1 MYLLLIW
8 FRFKFAICFPF
19 MSSVPHSL
27 FLIYLFIF
35 CLLLDYLSLFHFISQ
50 CYVTDRDSVLS
61 LVGLRLAAYTC
72 VLSHLPSSNTS
83 NCLVRTITIYTIS
96 PSHCYHRFYTHECYK
111 LHKTLIIFK
120 QSFPF
125 KAIFNETEKCLHRL
139 AYLSF
144 LVLLMPL
151 YGCRFLSGIIFLLS
165 QVLILPVVQV
175 CWQWISSAFKCLKK
189 YFTFPLKRYLLGIK
203 F

>member
-1 MYLLLIW
+1 
-8 FRFKFAICFPF
+8 

-96 PSHCYHRFYTHECYK
+96 PSQLSCIV
-111 LHKTLIIFK
+111 IIDFIPTNVINSTK
-120 QSFPF
+120 H
-125 KAIFNETEKCLHRL
+125 LL
-139 AYLSF
+139 F
-144 LVLLMPL
+144 LNNHSHLK
-151 YGCRFLSGIIFLLS
+151 RFLIRPKNVYIDSHIYHS
-165 QVLILPVVQV
+165 W
-175 CWQWISSAFKCLKK
+175 CSSCLCTDVDFYLVSFSFCLK
-189 YFTFPLKRYLLGIK
+189 F
-203 F
+203 